1 MQGQYG
7 VCLAGIKCTFQSQDC
22 TFHRPGSHRHSARQA
37 QSSRACSSGL
47 PSGFSLFTTRKTP

>member
-7 VCLAGIKCTFQSQDC
+7 VRPAGIKCTFQSPDC

-37 QSSRACSSGL
+37 QSSRACIGGL
-47 PSGFSLFTTRKTP
+47 TSGFSLFTTRKTP